1 MSHATPASP
10 DASRLTFRGGL
21 AGAFVPFV
29 VFLSG
34 VGWLGLS
41 GAPDERGFW
50 PILVAAL
57 AVGLI
62 LAHDRRRFIDTML
75 AGMARPLVMLMVM
88 AWSLAGVLSALLGA
102 SGFIQALV
110 WIARGLGLAG
120 GGYVAGAFVI
130 CAVVATSTGTS
141 LGTILIC
148 GPLLYPAGG
157 GIGAAPAML
166 IGAILAGATFGDS
179 ISPISD
185 TTIAS
190 AGTQGADIGGVVR
203 ARLKYVL
210 PAGLVMFVVAVL
222 LGGSGQAALPVAAS
236 ATPGDP
242 RGLPMVIVPAVV
254 IGLLLS
260 RRHLLE
266 GLVAGSLVA
275 LAVGLPLGLIRPDQL
290 LRIDASS
297 FAARS
302 LVIDGIE
309 RSLGVVMF
317 TLLLVG
323 LVATVEATG
332 ALARLVEVVRG
343 RAASRRSAET
353 WIVTAVTGAVL
364 LTTHSVVAILTVGEF
379 ARETG
384 MRVGIGPYRR
394 ANLLDVTVCTW
405 PFTLPYFLPAILAAN
420 ATAAGAPFGMPR
432 VSPLA
437 TGAHNIYS
445 WALLGMVAL
454 AVAAGYGR
462 SEGPADP
469 ERA

>member
-1 MSHATPASP
+1 MTTAPVDVPAEP
-10 DASRLTFRGGL
+10 LAFRGGL
-21 AGAFVPFV
+21 AGALLPFV
-29 VFLSG
+29 VFLAG

-57 AVGLI
+57 AVGL
-62 LAHDRRRFIDTML
+62 LVTRDRRRFIDVLL

-88 AWSLAGVLSALLGA
+88 AWSLAGILSALLGA

-110 WIARGLGLAG
+110 WIARSLGLAG
-120 GGYVAGAFVI
+120 GGYVAAAFVT

-148 GPLLYPAGG
+148 GPLLYPAGAAV
-157 GIGAAPAML
+157 GADPAML

-203 ARLKYVL
+203 ARAKYVL
-210 PAGLVMFVVAVL
+210 PAGLVMLVACAAW
-222 LGGSGQAALPVAAS
+222 GGGQHPATAAAS
-236 ATPGDP
+236 LAVSAGDP
-242 RGLPMVIVPAVV
+242 RGLPMLVVPAVV
-254 IGLLLS
+254 IALLLA

-266 GLVAGSLVA
+266 GLMAGSLVA
-275 LAVGLPLGLIRPDQL
+275 LAIALPLRLIRPDQL
-290 LRIDASS
+290 LRIDTAT
-297 FAARS
+297 FGAKS

-309 RSLGVVMF
+309 RSVGVSMF
-317 TLLLVG
+317 TLLLIG
-323 LVATVEATG
+323 LVSTLEATG
-332 ALARLVEVVRG
+332 LLTRLVDFVRG
-343 RAASRRSAET
+343 RADNRRSAEA
-353 WIVTAVTGAVL
+353 WIVGAVTAAVL

-384 MRVGIGPYRR
+384 ARVGITAYRR

-405 PFTLPYFLPAILAAN
+405 PFTLPYFLPAILASN
-420 ATAAGAPFGMPR
+420 ATAAGVAFGMPR
-432 VSPLA
+432 ISPLS

-445 WALLGMVAL
+445 WALLLVVVVAVL
-454 AVAAGYGR
+454 AGYGR
-462 SEGPADP
+462 SEGSA
-469 ERA
+469 RA

>member
-1 MSHATPASP
+1 MTTPAATAP
-10 DASRLTFRGGL
+10 PPPLLTFRGGL
-21 AGAFVPFV
+21 AGALLPFV
-29 VFLSG
+29 VFLAG

-50 PILVAAL
+50 PVLVAAL
-57 AVGLI
+57 TVGLLI
-62 LAHDRRRFIDTML
+62 THDRRRFIETML

-88 AWSLAGVLSALLGA
+88 AWSLAGILSALLGA

-110 WIARGLGLAG
+110 WMARWAGLAG
-120 GGYVAGAFVI
+120 GGYVAGAFLV

-148 GPLLYPAGG
+148 GPLLYPAGAAV
-157 GIGAAPAML
+157 GAAPAML

-203 ARLKYVL
+203 ARAKYVL
-210 PAGLVMFVVAVL
+210 PAGLVML
-222 LGGSGQAALPVAAS
+222 VAAVVFGGGGQVPAS
-236 ATPGDP
+236 ISAAATPGDP
-242 RGLPMVIVPAVV
+242 RGLPMLAVPAVV
-254 IGLLLS
+254 ISLLLA

-266 GLVAGSLVA
+266 GLLAGSLVA
-275 LAVGLPLGLIRPDQL
+275 LAIGLPLGLIRPDQL
-290 LRIDASS
+290 LRIDPGS

-323 LVATVEATG
+323 LVSTVEATG
-332 ALARLVEVVRG
+332 ALGRLVEFVRG
-343 RAASRRSAET
+343 RAASRRSAEI
-353 WIVTAVTGAVL
+353 WIVGAVTGAVL

-384 MRVGIGPYRR
+384 LRVGIGPYRR

-420 ATAAGAPFGMPR
+420 ATGAGAPFGMPR

-437 TGAHNIYS
+437 TGVHNIYS
-445 WALLGMVAL
+445 WALLGMVVF
-454 AVAAGYGR
+454 AVATGYGR
-462 SEGPADP
+462 TEGPPD
-469 ERA
+469 EVTS